1 MVDVVAAWSWEVRGG
16 IGFWRVASL
25 EGAGCTAVF
34 SARLGG
40 VSAGPYASL
49 NLGGGVGDETAAV
62 AANRGRFARATGLP
76 PATWASVRQ
85 VHGVGVARVEA
96 PGAYGTA
103 DALISSAPGV
113 CLTIAV
119 ADCCAVYLVDPVRRA
134 VGLCHAGWRGTADGA
149 AGATVAAMAAAYGT
163 LPADLLAAISPSV
176 GPCCYEVDAP
186 VMRALQAGAPWSDE
200 VLALDPAR
208 PGHARLDLWRANAL
222 RLRDAGVR
230 AEGVS
235 VAAICTACRPDVLF
249 SHRRDRGRT
258 GRMVAALALA
268 AG

>member
-1 MVDVVAAWSWEVRGG
+1 MDVAAAWSWEVRGAV
-16 IGFWRVASL
+16 GFWRVAPL
-25 EGAGCTAVF
+25 EAVGCAARF

-49 NLGGGVGDETAAV
+49 NLGGAVGDETVAV
-62 AANRGRFARATGLP
+62 AENRARFAHAAGLP
-76 PATWASVRQ
+76 PASWASARQ
-85 VHGVGVARVEA
+85 VHGAAVARVEA

-103 DALISSAPGV
+103 DALISAVPGV

-134 VGLCHAGWRGTADGA
+134 VGLCHAGWRGTAADA
-149 AGATVAAMAAAYGT
+149 AGATVAALAAAYGT

-186 VMRALQAGAPWSDE
+186 VIAAVRSGAPWPDE
-200 VLALDPAR
+200 VLARDPAR
-208 PGHARLDLWRANAL
+208 PGHARLNLWRANAL

-230 AEGVS
+230 AEAVS
-235 VAAICTACRPDVLF
+235 VAAICTACRSDVLF